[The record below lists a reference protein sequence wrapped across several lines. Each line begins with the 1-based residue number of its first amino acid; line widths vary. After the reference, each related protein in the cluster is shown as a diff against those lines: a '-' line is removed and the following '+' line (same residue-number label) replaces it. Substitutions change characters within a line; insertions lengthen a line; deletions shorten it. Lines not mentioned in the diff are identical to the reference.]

1 MSAACGFPIGPEFHR
16 YVLMNSMHPVPFFRN
31 LPSQYNNFYLTAK
44 GAAVPPPQNGRWSQY
59 SLLWRL
65 LPPSWPLL
73 TFTPVFPVGSNIKF
87 SCQRDQAGPPLCLFG
102 ISGDSLPLGSL
113 GRSGGLL
120 LFLSLPIGC
129 KPPCFLYCCRGV
141 CSCRPRR
148 QTLIHCGASCYL
160 TESGLA
166 RG

>member
-16 YVLMNSMHPVPFFRN
+16 YLLMNSMHPVPFFRN

-59 SLLWRL
+59 SLVWRL

-113 GRSGGLL
+113 GRSVGRAPFVLVSADRVQTAMLSLL
-120 LFLSLPIGC
+120 LPWCVLLPTAETNID
-129 KPPCFLYCCRGV
+129 PLRGQLL
-141 CSCRPRR
+141 P
-148 QTLIHCGASCYL
+148 H
-160 TESGLA
+160 
-166 RG
+166 